1 MLMSLFSLAGW
12 SAEIS
17 EADITIGDVIYG
29 APSALDPFV
38 VWKGET
44 LKKDQHYTLDA
55 NVYKVAA
62 CTVIAAPANDIDEL
76 PVATYYRKITGVP
89 GEGFTDWTAASFK
102 VTKKEV
108 TVDLNGG
115 ALSKTYGDSDPALT
129 ADMINWT
136 TVAGLINGATKDVFT
151 LTKLSY
157 THEGVNYSATPYPVK
172 VEGATADNYFLT
184 INGGITINK
193 KTFNA
198 TNITVTVTNNE
209 VTYDGKAQAATIVV
223 ADKALGALTVDKDYT
238 VAYSGNTDV
247 NSYTITV
254 TGAGNY
260 DGAIIPTEKLVI
272 GKATIL
278 ATPKAT
284 KVYDGTKDLP
294 AVAKGLFEYSGF
306 VGDGKGAG
314 DIVPNGTTWVSD
326 DADKNV
332 GSGYTVKVTKNELE
346 VDGSS
351 NYQVITQPGTFE
363 ITKNTLE
370 IYANPQEVEYGADID
385 PADMT
390 VSDPGT
396 ALANADL
403 WYKKDGKGVETGD
416 KMNILKAVIVYVEGG
431 KLKVKANDA
440 AAAADKK
447 VLANYNVAYNTKA
460 GAEQFGTLTNTK
472 ANITIALNPA
482 KVKLT
487 KEYDGQPAAITE
499 DVTDESNLT
508 IVGAP
513 VGTDKLDLSGLKATV
528 VDNTGAVNAGYKV
541 TLTGATVSANA
552 DKYTINYVTTYYEVT
567 KKPLTVT
574 INTQSMKVGDKIED
588 VFKTDFFTV
597 KGLVEPDTKDG
608 IFKLVL
614 DGGLDDG
621 FGNIKAA
628 AETGAWITVAEKT
641 AKAADNYSGWDA
653 VQGWVVIVPNAAI
666 VLNRPAKAAYEAD
679 NTLDDAD
686 AVIKAADATTYAT
699 DGDANTFNASLLG
712 AVAAGDKAPANY
724 KAKVGTNPVDP
735 NNLSADEANAYNAT
749 LEGAVKKGDRIKYT
763 VTFSDFPMIAEKWY
777 PIVLPFA
784 TSAREVSA
792 TFGYAIVNILN
803 EDNTDDTKIAFK
815 LHMGKIPAN
824 TPFVVKV
831 DEDMNMTDAI
841 FGLIPDTQ
849 KAIEYSAA
857 PEVTDASG
865 VKFIGSYSAKT
876 DGFKANEAFFSV
888 SAAKN
893 DYYWGSDKNKT
904 YMAPLA
910 AYFQIPAGS
919 PARTI
924 IFEEADG
931 STTAIEAVTSFNAAA
946 KNVEGW
952 YTLNGM
958 KLETAPTQKGI
969 YIKDGKK
976 VVLK

>member
-1 MLMSLFSLAGW
+1 M
-12 SAEIS
+12 
-17 EADITIGDVIYG
+17 T
-29 APSALDPFV
+29 
-38 VWKGET
+38 
-44 LKKDQHYTLDA
+44 KDTHYTLDA
-55 NVYKVAA
+55 NVYKDAA
-62 CTVIAAPANDIDEL
+62 CTVVAAPANDIDEL
-76 PVATYYRKITGVP
+76 PVATYYRKITGVA
-89 GEGFTDWTAASFK
+89 GKGFTDWTAASFK

-108 TVDLNGG
+108 TVPLKGG
-115 ALSKTYGDSDPALT
+115 ALSKTYGDKDPVLT
-129 ADMINWT
+129 ADMINWPADKASRNA
-136 TVAGLINGATKDVFT
+136 AGFVGDDTEAVFT
-151 LTKLSY
+151 LTSLSY
-157 THEGVNYSATPYPVK
+157 THEGVDYRATPYPVT

-184 INGGITINK
+184 ITGGITINK

-314 DIVPNGTTWVSD
+314 DIVPNGTTWASA

-332 GSGYTVKVTKNELE
+332 GSGYTVTVTKNELE
-346 VDGSS
+346 VGGSS

-390 VSDPGT
+390 VSAPGT

-447 VLANYNVAYNTKA
+447 VLANYNVAYNTNG
-460 GAEQFGTLTNTK
+460 GAETFGTLTNTK

-528 VDNTGAVNAGYKV
+528 VDNTGAV
-541 TLTGATVSANA
+541 
-552 DKYTINYVTTYYEVT
+552 YEVT

-574 INTQSMKVGDKIED
+574 INTQSMKIGDKIDD

-614 DGGLDDG
+614 DAGLDDG
-621 FGNIKAA
+621 AGNIKAG

-653 VQGWVVIVPNAAI
+653 VEGWVVIVPNAAI

-699 DGDANTFNASLLG
+699 DGDANTFNATLIG
-712 AVAAGDKAPANY
+712 AVHATEKAPANY
-724 KAKVGTNPVDP
+724 KAKVGTNPADV
-735 NNLSADEANAYNAT
+735 NSLTADEANAYNAT

-876 DGFKANEAFFSV
+876 KGFKANEAFFSV